1 MKLISSLDYVT
12 RSDDIRN
19 KRLWTVDPITKK
31 IYNLYVIQ
39 AYPLDKV
46 ADELG
51 LNVHLVTVIIDG
63 VRMNY
68 KVNLKEFVK
77 TIFDFKIIMP
87 LKTRKLQRSGTL
99 KF

>member
-1 MKLISSLDYVT
+1 
-12 RSDDIRN
+12 
-19 KRLWTVDPITKK
+19 
-31 IYNLYVIQ
+31 
-39 AYPLDKV
+39 
-46 ADELG
+46 
-51 LNVHLVTVIIDG
+51 
-63 VRMNY
+63 MNY